1 MTTCPDPGKAVG
13 VEDRM
18 VYLGS
23 GLFYPPFRPF
33 QIAFLSLINAAVP
46 PQPHRNVRLSKLW
59 SCRRVGA
66 DRASSPRP
74 SSCSLMIVSHAS
86 RRSLVK
92 NLEIKNSSI
101 K

>member
-1 MTTCPDPGKAVG
+1 MATCPDPGKAVG

-46 PQPHRNVRLSKLW
+46 PQPHVHLSKI
-59 SCRRVGA
+59 G
-66 DRASSPRP
+66 RAA
-74 SSCSLMIVSHAS
+74 AS
-86 RRSLVK
+86 ALKGLLV
-92 NLEIKNSSI
+92 LDLQLVPVA
-101 K
+101 

>member
-18 VYLGS
+18 VDLGS

-46 PQPHRNVRLSKLW
+46 PQPRVHLSKIVVVPP
-59 SCRRVGA
+59 RR
-66 DRASSPRP
+66 R
-74 SSCSLMIVSHAS
+74 
-86 RRSLVK
+86 
-92 NLEIKNSSI
+92 
-101 K
+101 

>member
-1 MTTCPDPGKAVG
+1 MTTCPDPGKAAG

-46 PQPHRNVRLSKLW
+46 PQP
-59 SCRRVGA
+59 RVHLKCG
-66 DRASSPRP
+66 RAA
-74 SSCSLMIVSHAS
+74 AS
-86 RRSLVK
+86 ALKGLLV
-92 NLEIKNSSI
+92 LDLQVVA
-101 K
+101 

>member
-33 QIAFLSLINAAVP
+33 QIAFLSLINAAGR
-46 PQPHRNVRLSKLW
+46 RNLINMSV
-59 SCRRVGA
+59 V
-66 DRASSPRP
+66 
-74 SSCSLMIVSHAS
+74 
-86 RRSLVK
+86 
-92 NLEIKNSSI
+92 
-101 K
+101 